1 MSEFENLNNQTPT
14 ESDQSFAVSEE
25 SIAEPAKTPLA
36 SDSVCDNQVYNPTQ
50 SLYNLNQSPYRS
62 RKKTNLG
69 VIIAVVLGIIAMVA
83 VVTAVSLF
91 IMSNNGFFDR
101 VPYMNSS
108 AASDSTDSSYDPSTL
123 QKPDASEEP
132 EDTSRPDYVVP
143 DFTPSGDSDMDLS
156 NKFTQIYEKCSP
168 SCCTVVVY
176 KNGSAYSSGSGF
188 VIDSENGYIA
198 TNHHVIANGDQV
210 KVLFYNGEQ
219 YDATVV
225 GSDVTTDLAVLVCDA
240 ENLVQ
245 VEFGDSDNIK
255 VGENVIAIG
264 TPYDLS
270 LAGTMTSGI
279 ISGVARGVEMTNDA
293 GKVVKIMTLL
303 QTDCSI
309 NPGNSGGPLI
319 DMAGNVVGITS
330 LKLVIDAYEGIGF
343 AIPITD
349 AIEIF
354 KSLIAG
360 EPIPDN
366 GVAVAS
372 PKIGVTVYELDYGLS
387 YFNIEPKCAYPKGLL
402 IGDIEVS
409 SSSYKA
415 GLGRFDIITD
425 FNGYTIENIDDL
437 NDALSN
443 FKAGDEV
450 SISVFRFDRN
460 FKLGK
465 AEVITFKLDAIEE

>member
-1 MSEFENLNNQTPT
+1 M
-14 ESDQSFAVSEE
+14 
-25 SIAEPAKTPLA
+25 
-36 SDSVCDNQVYNPTQ
+36 
-50 SLYNLNQSPYRS
+50 
-62 RKKTNLG
+62 
-69 VIIAVVLGIIAMVA
+69 
-83 VVTAVSLF
+83 
-91 IMSNNGFFDR
+91 
-101 VPYMNSS
+101 
-108 AASDSTDSSYDPSTL
+108 
-123 QKPDASEEP
+123 
-132 EDTSRPDYVVP
+132 
-143 DFTPSGDSDMDLS
+143 
-156 NKFTQIYEKCSP
+156 
-168 SCCTVVVY
+168 
-176 KNGSAYSSGSGF
+176 
-188 VIDSENGYIA
+188 
-198 TNHHVIANGDQV
+198 
-210 KVLFYNGEQ
+210 LFYNGEQ

-225 GSDVTTDLAVLVCDA
+225 GSDATTDLAVLVCDA
-240 ENLVQ
+240 ENLAQ

-360 EPIPDN
+360 EPVPDN

-425 FNGYTIENIDDL
+425 FNGYTIESIDDL